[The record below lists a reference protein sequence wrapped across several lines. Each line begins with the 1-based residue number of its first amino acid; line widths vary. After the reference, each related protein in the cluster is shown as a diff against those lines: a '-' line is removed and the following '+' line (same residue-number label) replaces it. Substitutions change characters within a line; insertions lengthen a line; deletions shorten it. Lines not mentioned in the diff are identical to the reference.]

1 MCNAYLKTLKIYKI
15 DFSKKK
21 KKIMEKVNRL
31 HVLHVQGDVYKLEII
46 T

>member
-21 KKIMEKVNRL
+21 NIMEKVNRL